1 MTQHE
6 GDPSFRGLATN
17 RVDQDTESTRALPS
31 LVHNQAAVNAA
42 LQNEEKDAEETL
54 EDLGV
59 NLSRTPSVKSFY
71 VNFEDGDIRNP
82 VNFSPTRKWV
92 MTLIVCA
99 FAGIYGAAGS
109 SYVMGYSSMIRD
121 LDCTLFQAT
130 IGLSMYALGVGLAP
144 LVTSSLSEEFG
155 RLRFYIGSSFLF
167 MLTEVM
173 IAFVSR
179 SPRVETVIVARLL
192 GGVFA
197 STGSTIVAGTV
208 ADIWMPHERG
218 LPMSI
223 FSLTILSS
231 MGLGP
236 TIAAWIEANP
246 SLGWR
251 WIQWVHVIVTGVYFI
266 SVCLFMEETRSAVIL
281 INIARKVRKDKGDNR
296 YCARAEENKSSIA
309 SMIKF
314 SCTRPLHFLLTEST
328 VQSFSLWVG
337 FVWGVLYI
345 LLDSISGEF
354 KQVYGFGVGETG
366 AVYVTMMRH
375 FQHKGRE
382 ARLYTACAASVLF
395 PTGMVIVSLTARADI
410 LWIVPLIGLT
420 LFWAS
425 VFVIYQSVFVYLADC
440 YGPYAS
446 SALAGQSLCRNILAT
461 IFPLFTTQMFDVMTY
476 KWADMLVAMIA
487 VAMIPIPY
495 VLFFYGLR
503 IRQRSPFSQKIEEDH
518 KSADLENSQ
527 GHISTLCA
535 A

>member
-1 MTQHE
+1 M
-6 GDPSFRGLATN
+6 
-17 RVDQDTESTRALPS
+17 
-31 LVHNQAAVNAA
+31 
-42 LQNEEKDAEETL
+42 
-54 EDLGV
+54 
-59 NLSRTPSVKSFY
+59 
-71 VNFEDGDIRNP
+71 RNP

-92 MTLIVCA
+92 MTITACA

-173 IAFVSR
+173 IAL
-179 SPRVETVIVARLL
+179 SPSVETVIVARLL

-236 TIAAWIEANP
+236 TVAAWIEANP

-281 INIARKVRKDKGDNR
+281 IGIARKVRKDTGDNR
-296 YCARAEENKSSIA
+296 YCARAEEHKSSIT
-309 SMIKF
+309 SMIRF
-314 SCTRPLHFLLTEST
+314 SCTRPLQFLLTEST

-366 AVYVTMMRH
+366 TVYITMIIGSLIGFLANMYQERLYQRR
-375 FQHKGRE
+375 FQHKGQE

-395 PTGMVIVSLTARADI
+395 PTGMIVVSLTARADI

-461 IFPLFTTQMFDVMTY
+461 IFPLFTTRMFDVMTY

-495 VLFFYGLR
+495 VLFFCGSR